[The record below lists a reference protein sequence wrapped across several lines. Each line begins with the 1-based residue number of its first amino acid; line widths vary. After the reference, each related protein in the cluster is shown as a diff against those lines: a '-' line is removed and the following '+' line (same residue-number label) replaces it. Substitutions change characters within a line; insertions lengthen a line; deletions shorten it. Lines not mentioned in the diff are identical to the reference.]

1 MTYQEAVSYI
11 EEIPKFTT
19 KPGLDHTRL
28 FLREL
33 GNPEKKLRVIHVA
46 GTNGKGSVCAYT
58 ESILRAAGF
67 SVGMF
72 TSPHLVRI
80 NERIQINRV
89 PVGDDEFLAAFQTVM
104 EAVRRLKAENVP
116 HPTYFELLFLMAMV
130 IFKERKPDWCILET
144 GMGGRLDMTNVID
157 HPSVTAITSIG
168 LDHTEYLGETIE
180 KIASEKAGIIKR
192 GVPVVFDA
200 GRAEA
205 AEVICRRAQELD
217 APVRAVAPG
226 EAELI
231 SQDRSGIS
239 FRFDGKTYQIGT
251 VARYQMMNAAVAI
264 ETAKTALS
272 RAGGGIAGETQA
284 KGTASGMIRTEDSC
298 EQAVRVGL
306 ARASWPCRMEI
317 FPDGVILDGAHNED
331 GIEAFIRTA
340 VHFHRENKITILF
353 AAVSDKD
360 YSAMIRRIVQE
371 VNPEHVVATSIEG
384 ARKVPA
390 ERLAEF
396 FAAEGCAD
404 VSAEEGIEKAF
415 RIAYSKKEDGI
426 LFCVGSL
433 YLAGDVRGLMTRTF
447 Q

>member
-1 MTYQEAVSYI
+1 MTYREAVSYI

-28 FLREL
+28 FLNEL
-33 GNPEKKLRVIHVA
+33 GNPEKELRVIHVA

-67 SVGMF
+67 SVGLF
-72 TSPHLVRI
+72 TSPHLIKI

-89 PVGDDEFLAAFQTVM
+89 PADDDQFLAAFQTVM
-104 EAVRRLKAENVP
+104 EAVKRLQAENIP

-130 IFKERKPDWCILET
+130 FFREMKPDWCILET

-168 LDHTEYLGETIE
+168 LDHTEYLGDTIE

-192 GVPVVFDA
+192 GVPVIYDA

-205 AEVICRRAQELD
+205 AEVIRKRAREQD
-217 APVRAVAPG
+217 APARPVTPG
-226 EAELI
+226 EVERIA
-231 SQDRSGIS
+231 QDRSGIS
-239 FRFDGKTYQIGT
+239 FRFDGEVYRICTA
-251 VARYQMMNAAVAI
+251 ARYQMMNAAIALV
-264 ETAKTALS
+264 TAKTALTCAEG
-272 RAGGGIAGETQA
+272 AGRGGCPECAGR
-284 KGTASGMIRTEDSC
+284 ASGSGLV
-298 EQAVRVGL
+298 QAVREGL

-340 VHFHRENKITILF
+340 VHFHRDNKVTILF

-360 YSAMIRRIVQE
+360 YPAMIRRIVRE
-371 VNPEHVVATSIEG
+371 VNPEHVTATCVEG
-384 ARKVPA
+384 KRKVPA
-390 ERLAEF
+390 KRLAEL
-396 FAAEGCAD
+396 FAKEGCRD
-404 VSAEEGIEKAF
+404 VTFAESVEKAF

-433 YLAGDVRGLMTRTF
+433 YLAGDVRRFMTRAG